1 MPDILKKLGPTWDL
15 SKVWKDV
22 SDELANEPFSY
33 QYRLFSS
40 IVYCSKALKTHDNIK
55 DLIFYAVSDILESD
69 SPLGTDEDEYLSVC
83 MYYWYSDNLENESKV
98 DIKTIL
104 SNGIKSIV
112 PDIRNL
118 ITVNPGTLNLN
129 RWPALEKI
137 VMSIDKEYNDIFK
150 GLSFDDYVKNISGNL
165 EIKVEGRMHFY
176 KLGAISDEIKNAL
189 EYSISHTGH
198 DNINELISDMWYG
211 SPKNL
216 LDPVPEEVLIEHP
229 ILDHLKTCSL
239 GELWQEFDLFYE
251 VPVIDNDNT
260 ITFFKN
266 QKAFFSAPVSS
277 MMIAND
283 SEKDDYDTAE
293 DKNFLRSV
301 WRIRNDF
308 NGNLNWDDKK
318 ESNDQFGKYI
328 ADEGAKLSRFG
339 WSGLEYLIR
348 DNERKNN
355 FNNIDYENRFS
366 VLEYGNY
373 ELKSDCIKSG
383 STNLSKLIWLKDK
396 GIAEL
401 GPSRDNYRFSRVF
414 YVDNSTEK
422 DIINELDFIIE
433 NFKISDVTAFQKWPT
448 DE

>member
-1 MPDILKKLGPTWDL
+1 
-15 SKVWKDV
+15 
-22 SDELANEPFSY
+22 
-33 QYRLFSS
+33 
-40 IVYCSKALKTHDNIK
+40 
-55 DLIFYAVSDILESD
+55 
-69 SPLGTDEDEYLSVC
+69 
-83 MYYWYSDNLENESKV
+83 
-98 DIKTIL
+98 
-104 SNGIKSIV
+104 
-112 PDIRNL
+112 
-118 ITVNPGTLNLN
+118 
-129 RWPALEKI
+129 
-137 VMSIDKEYNDIFK
+137 
-150 GLSFDDYVKNISGNL
+150 
-165 EIKVEGRMHFY
+165 
-176 KLGAISDEIKNAL
+176 
-189 EYSISHTGH
+189 
-198 DNINELISDMWYG
+198 MWYG